1 VLQENYPGKRP
12 QTVWRGGK
20 GFMHYNL
27 DDEEEEDDDDGDD
40 HDYNCI

>member
-1 VLQENYPGKRP
+1 M
-12 QTVWRGGK
+12 WRGGK

-27 DDEEEEDDDDGDD
+27 DDEEEEDDDDDDGDD

>member
-1 VLQENYPGKRP
+1 M
-12 QTVWRGGK
+12 WRGGK

-27 DDEEEEDDDDGDD
+27 DDEEEEDDDDDGDD